1 MTMKRSIAALLA
13 ATVLSSAAAAD
24 TLRYAHADNISA
36 LDPQLNNYAGDHNA
50 GQTFFATLTPKDV
63 NGPVPYLAE
72 SWSLVDPMTWE
83 FKLREDANWSD
94 GQPVTAED
102 IKFSYERALD
112 VPGSVAGFK
121 GFLRTVD
128 TVEVTGPK
136 SFLIHTKVPNP
147 LLPTN
152 LSTVYIVSKHAG
164 EGSTTDDYNS
174 GKAMITEGAYLYD
187 SYVPGEVVTMKRND
201 NYWGP
206 LPEWDEVTYRYI
218 QNPAARTAAL
228 LSGDVDVIGKVSLS
242 DVDKLREAKGVTL
255 WDYPGLRVQLL
266 QPSFKPGPNP
276 YITDKDGNPLE
287 ENPLRNVKV
296 REALNL
302 AINRDAIASRLMR
315 DGVTVASQWMP
326 EGTFG
331 FDPETGPIAYDPDT
345 AKSLLAEAG
354 YPDGFKLTMHAPS
367 EGNPMSVET
376 AQAVAQFWSRI
387 GVDTQV
393 EGVPKSVYN
402 GKAGANE
409 YAMSMIAWG
418 NGTAEGLYAMT
429 YVLATQDKDKGL
441 GAYNWGRY
449 SSEAMDQI
457 LAQATSEFDE
467 DKREELIQDAVKVVM
482 EDVGVIPLYHYKLI
496 WASRDDLKVIPWTSD
511 RAVPMQVT
519 TLKE

>member
-1 MTMKRSIAALLA
+1 MKRHIAALLA
-13 ATVLSSAAAAD
+13 ATMLTSAAAAD

-63 NGPVPYLAE
+63 NGPVPFLAE
-72 SWSLVDPMTWE
+72 SWKLVDPMTWE
-83 FKLREDANWSD
+83 FKLRDNANWSD

-102 IKFSYERALD
+102 IKFSYTRALD

-121 GFLRTVD
+121 GFLRTVES
-128 TVEVTGPK
+128 VEVTGPK
-136 SFLIHTKVPNP
+136 TFLIHTKVPNP
-147 LLPTN
+147 MLPTN
-152 LSTVYIVSKHAG
+152 LSTVYVVSKHG
-164 EGSTTDDYNS
+164 TEGATTDDFNS
-174 GKAMITEGAYLYD
+174 GKAMITEGAYLYE
-187 SYVPGEVVTMKRND
+187 SYVPGEVVTMTRND
-201 NYWGP
+201 GYWGP
-206 LPEWDEVTYRYI
+206 MPEWENVTYRYI

-242 DVDKLREAKGVTL
+242 DVDKLRDAEGVTL

-276 YITDKDGNPLE
+276 FITDNDGNPLE
-287 ENPLRNVKV
+287 VNPLRNVKV
-296 REALNL
+296 RQALNL
-302 AINRDAIASRLMR
+302 AINREAIASRLMR
-315 DGVTVASQWMP
+315 NGVTVADQWMP

-331 FDPETGPIAYDPDT
+331 YDTDHGAIAYDPEA
-345 AKSLLAEAG
+345 AKALLAEAG
-354 YPDGFKLTMHAPS
+354 YPQGFKLTMHAPS

-387 GVDTQV
+387 GVMTQV

-418 NGTAEGLYAMT
+418 NGTAEGSYAMT
-429 YVLATQDKDKGL
+429 YVLATRNKEKGL

-449 SSEAMDQI
+449 SSAELDAL
-457 LAQATSEFDE
+457 LAKVTSEFD
-467 DKREELIQDAVKVVM
+467 DATREGLIKDAVKVVM
-482 EDVGVIPLYHYKLI
+482 GDVGVIPLYHYKLI
-496 WASRDDLKVIPWTSD
+496 WASRDDLKVTPWTSD

-519 TLKE
+519 KLKE